1 MKHLIKTLSLTF
13 IATLALA
20 GILAATANAAAT
32 LPSLLPKAGPGE
44 EHILASLTSPKS
56 TFNGSLELITSE
68 KDEGTLEG
76 TSLKLGLL
84 DILFLEYKD
93 ALGTKCTGLNDTV
106 AGSILWLGTYH
117 LKDYNAGP
125 TLRVAL
131 VILLTPVHFEC
142 GSAIS
147 AVLSGCVAGALTP
160 ENVKTKTLTG
170 ALVKKGE
177 DNQIITVLNEEN
189 TATELCQL
197 LSVTNGGKTKLSSE
211 ETTETITNF
220 HGGTVT
226 NGEVEVMRL

>member
-1 MKHLIKTLSLTF
+1 MKHLKILGMAFFAMLSLT
-13 IATLALA
+13 A
-20 GILAATANAAAT
+20 ILAATANAAAT

-44 EHILASLTSPKS
+44 EHVLSSFTSKES
-56 TFNGSLELITSE
+56 TFNSGIELISSA

-76 TSLKLGLL
+76 TSLKLGLA
-84 DILFLEYKD
+84 DVLFLETKD
-93 ALGTKCTGLNDTV
+93 ALGTACTGLNDTV
-106 AGSILWLGTYH
+106 SGSVLALGTYH

-131 VILLTPVHFEC
+131 VVLLTPVHFEC
-142 GSAIS
+142 GSSIS
-147 AVLSGCVAGALTP
+147 IVVSGCVAGALTP
-160 ENVKTKTLTG
+160 ENVQTKTLTG
-170 ALVKKGE
+170 TLVKKGE
-177 DNQIITVLNEEN
+177 DNAIITVLNEEN

-197 LSVTNGGKTKLSSE
+197 HSQTNGGATKLSSE

>member
-1 MKHLIKTLSLTF
+1 MKHLKILGLAFIAMLSLT
-13 IATLALA
+13 A
-20 GILAATANAAAT
+20 ILAATANAAAT
-32 LPSLLPKAGPGE
+32 LPSLLPAAGAGE
-44 EHILASLTSPKS
+44 AHVLSSFTSKKS
-56 TFNGSLELITSE
+56 TFNGSLEAISSE

-76 TSLKLGLL
+76 TSLKLGLV
-84 DILFLEYKD
+84 DVLFLESKD
-93 ALGTKCTGLNDTV
+93 ALGTTCTGLGDAT
-106 AGSILWLGTYH
+106 AGSILALGTYH

-131 VILLTPVHFEC
+131 VVLLTPVHFEC

-147 AVLSGCVAGALTP
+147 AVVSGCVAGALTP

-170 ALVKKGE
+170 TLVKKGE
-177 DNQIITVLNEEN
+177 DNAIITVLNEEN

-197 LSVTNGGKTKLSSE
+197 LSVTNGGATKLSSE

-220 HGGTVT
+220 KGGAVT